1 MIHSTTPTGDCDG
14 IAATNSPAAAAF
26 QREVDATPASAFQ
39 PFRFAGADMDEALRL
54 AAYGAAPALRRYDEA
69 FDSVVADVHAAEV
82 PEGSPPAV
90 WFLYN
95 MGVVVKTPRA
105 VFGIDVAHRK
115 GALLAP
121 LLDFALVTH
130 NHDDHVDAAFLEA
143 MDGEGKTVVSNFF
156 DNYGAFRGGRMP
168 GGYTRG
174 GKAFELGDAAV
185 LATSSDHNG
194 YLVDFTLAFEIRIGD
209 WTLYHT
215 GDSANLGK
223 LRPARTPDLW
233 FVHPRCGIDPV
244 AAALVF
250 QPRRTILGH
259 FCELGHAEWR
269 WTIAD
274 AGEDAERLRDA
285 GFRATIPLWG
295 KRLQQVPT

>member
-1 MIHSTTPTGDCDG
+1 MSLPTSSAAAQA
-14 IAATNSPAAAAF
+14 AATF
-26 QREVDATPASAFQ
+26 QRDVDATPTSAFQ
-39 PFRFAGADMDEALRL
+39 PFRFAGAAMDETGRL
-54 AAYGAAPALRRYDEA
+54 AAYGAGPAMSRYDEA
-69 FDSVVADVHAAEV
+69 FDKVVAEVRAAEV
-82 PEGSPPAV
+82 PDGSPPAV

-115 GALLAP
+115 GTLLAP

-143 MDGEGKTVVSNFF
+143 MDGAGKTVVSNFF

-174 GKAFELGDAAV
+174 GKAFDLGDATILTA
-185 LATSSDHNG
+185 SSDHNG
-194 YLVDFTLAFEIRIGD
+194 YLVDFTLTFEIRVGD

-223 LRPARTPDLW
+223 LRPARDPDLW
-233 FVHPRCGIDPV
+233 FVHPRCGLDPV
-244 AAALVF
+244 AAARIF
-250 QPRRTILGH
+250 NPRRTILGH
-259 FCELGHAEWR
+259 TCELGHAKWR
-269 WTIAD
+269 WTLAD
-274 AGEDAERLRDA
+274 AGQDAERLRNA
-285 GFRATIPLWG
+285 GFEAAIPLWG
-295 KRLQQVPT
+295 DRIR